1 MPWPATGDDA
11 FRMTVS
17 LVELVATQP
26 AASTGVAA
34 WAAAAA
40 VSGALPSARSVRA
53 LRRRAALLTW
63 LIVGG
68 LTSLVLALVVPAAG
82 SVTPE
87 QAALLAAPAA
97 GAALA
102 ALPLLGGLRA
112 TARAFA
118 PAPGTPTP
126 PALRAS
132 AAHPMLALP
141 VQVAALAAAAGAVFA
156 AGIVEAASLA
166 VLLTLLA
173 AASGT
178 TALYAGIR
186 YGRLREL
193 TTRPARTVHTS
204 AVNASALVA
213 SALGAS
219 ALAAP
224 AVAARPAGHPT
235 RPAVH
240 LRVRRAAVRPAAVR
254 PVGAVRALAGS
265 APARGSLPNA
275 FRQTPAVFH

>member
-1 MPWPATGDDA
+1 
-11 FRMTVS
+11 
-17 LVELVATQP
+17 
-26 AASTGVAA
+26 
-34 WAAAAA
+34 
-40 VSGALPSARSVRA
+40 
-53 LRRRAALLTW
+53 
-63 LIVGG
+63 
-68 LTSLVLALVVPAAG
+68 
-82 SVTPE
+82 
-87 QAALLAAPAA
+87 
-97 GAALA
+97 
-102 ALPLLGGLRA
+102 
-112 TARAFA
+112 
-118 PAPGTPTP
+118 
-126 PALRAS
+126 
-132 AAHPMLALP
+132 
-141 VQVAALAAAAGAVFA
+141 VFA

-166 VLLTLLA
+166 MLLTLLA

-224 AVAARPAGHPT
+224 AVAARPAGHST
-235 RPAVH
+235 RPAEH
-240 LRVRRAAVRPAAVR
+240 LRVRRPAVRPAAVR
-254 PVGAVRALAGS
+254 PVGAARALAGS